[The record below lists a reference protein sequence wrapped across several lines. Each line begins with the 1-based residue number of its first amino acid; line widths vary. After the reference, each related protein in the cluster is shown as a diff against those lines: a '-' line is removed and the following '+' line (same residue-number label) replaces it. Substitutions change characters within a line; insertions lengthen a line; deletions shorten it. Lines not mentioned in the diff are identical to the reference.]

1 MSAALSGLV
10 AAMLLGAI
18 TCWIWVPRIGRTAVS
33 SAEIDADF
41 SRAERDREESFRRR
55 IRPWGYVSLG
65 LGVLVPTVL
74 MMSAAVAA
82 VTTALNSHWVL
93 AVCAGVALVSTTG
106 WLVNLIPAAMSRRVL
121 LDVGLATGSW
131 GRWWRDAVL
140 AQGIGLVLTC
150 LAMVG
155 LIGAARWWPTGW
167 WIVVALIAIVVVV
180 VLSLVVP
187 VVIEPMFN
195 RFTPLAQGPLRRE
208 LMDLAQRDG
217 VPIQDVLVADASKRT
232 SALNAY
238 VSGLGPTRRVVVH
251 DTLVDREKDAEVVAV
266 VAHELGHVV
275 AHDVWFGTLV
285 GALAAAAGVCA
296 LELAVGSASVLVF
309 GHCAGAY
316 DPAVVGL
323 VLTATAWIGLLATP
337 LMNGVSRRIERRADL
352 HCFALID
359 DPATVVEMH
368 RALALTNIAA
378 LEPPALRYL
387 WFASHPTSPERI
399 KAAREF
405 TVSSDLR
412 A

>member
-1 MSAALSGLV
+1 MV
-10 AAMLLGAI
+10 AVLLCVI
-18 TCWIWVPRIGRTAVS
+18 TCWIWVPRIARTAVS
-33 SAEIDADF
+33 SDEIDADF

-55 IRPWGYVSLG
+55 IRPWGYASLG
-65 LGVLVPTVL
+65 LSVMVPTVL
-74 MMSAAVAA
+74 MVSGAVQA
-82 VTTALNSHWVL
+82 VTETLNTHWVL
-93 AVCAGVALVSTTG
+93 AVCAAVIVMSTTS
-106 WLVNLIPAAMSRRVL
+106 WLASLVPAVGSRRVL
-121 LDVGLATGSW
+121 VDVVLATGSW

-140 AQGIGLVLTC
+140 AQGIGVVLTC
-150 LAMVG
+150 VAMIG
-155 LIGAARWWPTGW
+155 LIGAARLWPTGW
-167 WIVVALIAIVVVV
+167 WSVVALVAIVVVV
-180 VLSLVVP
+180 VMSLVVP

-195 RFTPLAQGPLRRE
+195 RFTPLAEGPLRRE
-208 LMDLAQRDG
+208 LVGLAQRDG

-251 DTLVDREKDAEVVAV
+251 DTLIDREQDDDVVAV

-296 LELAVGSASVLVF
+296 LEIAAGIPSVLAF
-309 GHCAGAY
+309 GHCAGAS
-316 DPAVVGL
+316 DPAVVGF
-323 VLTATAWIGLLATP
+323 VITATAWIGLLATP

-352 HCFALID
+352 HCFELID
-359 DPATVVEMH
+359 DPASVVEMH

-378 LEPPALRYL
+378 LEPHPARYA

-399 KAAREF
+399 KAARKF